1 MGMILRIA
9 SSRIVGQG
17 DIVGRSGYFS
27 LNLSAN
33 SVMRGRLDARRTLK
47 SLVADLRMKKLLL
60 LIALLLP
67 ALFVTAQGI
76 KNGLKEEPKI
86 NVGIKGGFNS
96 SMYFTSRLELD
107 GERMEDVQN
116 NYKVGYFAAMFF
128 RVHMKRHFIQPE
140 IMYNIYKGEIAFNKN
155 QNKENTLP
163 ELAKLNSTIHS
174 LELPILYGYS
184 FVKSRPY
191 GMALFIGPKLEY
203 VWKHKTSEEFEGFG
217 YSGIK
222 EELHP
227 INISSVIGLG
237 VNIANIFFDFRYE
250 I

>member
-1 MGMILRIA
+1 
-9 SSRIVGQG
+9 
-17 DIVGRSGYFS
+17 
-27 LNLSAN
+27 
-33 SVMRGRLDARRTLK
+33 
-47 SLVADLRMKKLLL
+47 MKKLLL

-116 NYKVGYFAAMFF
+116 NYKVGYFAA
-128 RVHMKRHFIQPE
+128 

-250 I
+250 IGLTNISKSIIYEKDTDGIMSQEKGIFINRHRNVLSFSLGVIF

>member
-1 MGMILRIA
+1 
-9 SSRIVGQG
+9 
-17 DIVGRSGYFS
+17 
-27 LNLSAN
+27 
-33 SVMRGRLDARRTLK
+33 
-47 SLVADLRMKKLLL
+47 MKKLLL
-60 LIALLLP
+60 LIALLLLTLSVP
-67 ALFVTAQGI
+67 VRGE
-76 KNGLKEEPKI
+76 KKGLQEEPKI

-116 NYKVGYFAAMFF
+116 NYKVGYFAALFF

-140 IMYNIYKGEIAFNKN
+140 IMYNVYKGEIAFNKN
-155 QNKENTLP
+155 Q
-163 ELAKLNSTIHS
+163 
-174 LELPILYGYS
+174 LYGYS

-203 VWKHKTSEEFEGFG
+203 VWKHKTDEEFEGFG
-217 YSGIK
+217 HSGIK
-222 EELHP
+222 EELRP

-250 I
+250 IGLTNISKSITYEKNIDGVIFQEKGIFINRHRNVLSFSLGVIF

>member
-1 MGMILRIA
+1 MYKKIA
-9 SSRIVGQG
+9 EKLYENFV
-17 DIVGRSGYFS
+17 V
-27 LNLSAN
+27 NT
-33 SVMRGRLDARRTLK
+33 SVA
-47 SLVADLRMKKLLL
+47 A
-60 LIALLLP
+60 I
-67 ALFVTAQGI
+67 QQ
-76 KNGLKEEPKI
+76 
-86 NVGIKGGFNS
+86 KGS
-96 SMYFTSRLELD
+96 KYFTVKSPITVSLIEEMLRGGYAIGTYQQLTN
-107 GERMEDVQN
+107 QN
-116 NYKVGYFAAMFF
+116 KLRWICFDFDC
-128 RVHMKRHFIQPE
+128 
-140 IMYNIYKGEIAFNKN
+140 KN

-250 I
+250 IGLTNISKSIIYEKDTDGIMSQEKGIFINRHRNVLSFSLGVIF

>member
-1 MGMILRIA
+1 
-9 SSRIVGQG
+9 
-17 DIVGRSGYFS
+17 
-27 LNLSAN
+27 
-33 SVMRGRLDARRTLK
+33 
-47 SLVADLRMKKLLL
+47 MKKLLL

-140 IMYNIYKGEIAFNKN
+140 IMYNIYNLAYKGLKEYEKAYCYLEKWIEIEKQLRKTKKRRNYYICENNPTSCDYISWNKPGTEE
-155 QNKENTLP
+155 KKTVKKKT
-163 ELAKLNSTIHS
+163 ARKAVKKKMLN
-174 LELPILYGYS
+174 
-184 FVKSRPY
+184 
-191 GMALFIGPKLEY
+191 
-203 VWKHKTSEEFEGFG
+203 
-217 YSGIK
+217 
-222 EELHP
+222 
-227 INISSVIGLG
+227 
-237 VNIANIFFDFRYE
+237 
-250 I
+250 

>member
-1 MGMILRIA
+1 
-9 SSRIVGQG
+9 
-17 DIVGRSGYFS
+17 
-27 LNLSAN
+27 
-33 SVMRGRLDARRTLK
+33 
-47 SLVADLRMKKLLL
+47 MKKLLL

-107 GERMEDVQN
+107 GERMEDVQ
-116 NYKVGYFAAMFF
+116 
-128 RVHMKRHFIQPE
+128 
-140 IMYNIYKGEIAFNKN
+140 NIYKGEIAFNKN

-250 I
+250 IGLTNISKSIIYEKDTDGIMSQEKGIFINRHRNVLSFSLGVIF

>member
-1 MGMILRIA
+1 
-9 SSRIVGQG
+9 
-17 DIVGRSGYFS
+17 
-27 LNLSAN
+27 
-33 SVMRGRLDARRTLK
+33 
-47 SLVADLRMKKLLL
+47 MKKLLL
-60 LIALLLP
+60 LIALLLLTLSVP
-67 ALFVTAQGI
+67 VRGE
-76 KNGLKEEPKI
+76 KKGLQEEPKI

-116 NYKVGYFAAMFF
+116 NYKVGYFAALFF

-140 IMYNIYKGEIAFNKN
+140 IMYNVYKGEIAFNKN
-155 QNKENTLP
+155 QNNENTLP
-163 ELAKLNSTIHS
+163 EFAKLNSTIHS
-174 LELPILYGYS
+174 LELPILYCYS

-203 VWKHKTSEEFEGFG
+203 VWKHKTDEEFEGFG
-217 YSGIK
+217 HSGIK
-222 EELHP
+222 EELRP

-250 I
+250 IGLTNISKSITYEKNIDGVIFQEKGIFINRHRNVLCFSLGVIF

>member
-1 MGMILRIA
+1 
-9 SSRIVGQG
+9 
-17 DIVGRSGYFS
+17 
-27 LNLSAN
+27 
-33 SVMRGRLDARRTLK
+33 
-47 SLVADLRMKKLLL
+47 
-60 LIALLLP
+60 
-67 ALFVTAQGI
+67 
-76 KNGLKEEPKI
+76 
-86 NVGIKGGFNS
+86 
-96 SMYFTSRLELD
+96 
-107 GERMEDVQN
+107 MEDVQN

-237 VNIANIFFDFRYE
+237 VNIEKENHDGRGRMYFLNRCRTSTSDVLRYRRINLPHDE
-250 I
+250 RQGRTLP

>member
-1 MGMILRIA
+1 
-9 SSRIVGQG
+9 
-17 DIVGRSGYFS
+17 
-27 LNLSAN
+27 
-33 SVMRGRLDARRTLK
+33 
-47 SLVADLRMKKLLL
+47 MKKLLL

-163 ELAKLNSTIHS
+163 EFAKLNSTIHS

-250 I
+250 IGLTNISKSIIYEKDTDGIMSQEKGIFINRHRNVLSFSLGVIF